1 MPLILTQYFVHTLL
15 IDSQRVG
22 GVQSVT
28 IGKSYDQT
36 TIIGKGSPVAT
47 KNFYKKP
54 QLTIS
59 FTKFISDGHSSFL
72 SGFNI
77 RNEIYKTPPE
87 KYDIEIGIVGGTGL
101 KFIDTVLSSVTYNFT
116 NQGDFTEDLTFTGHV
131 SETTSSIAQPAVEY
145 GQTKRRQDF
154 NKAVA
159 LPAEIPGS
167 TLLSVSASMNIN
179 YGEIPTFG
187 GFYTYKNKYITYP
200 VDISCTYEVL
210 DREYAQSRVDYTGS
224 DPDTIIDDDLES
236 YYRVI
241 SIGGVPAINLG
252 EKNFLTNIDRSGGDA
267 GNSDYSIYRY
277 TYKNNDNSFSIS

>member
-1 MPLILTQYFVHTLL
+1 M
-15 IDSQRVG
+15 
-22 GVQSVT
+22 
-28 IGKSYDQT
+28 
-36 TIIGKGSPVAT
+36 
-47 KNFYKKP
+47 
-54 QLTIS
+54 
-59 FTKFISDGHSSFL
+59 
-72 SGFNI
+72 
-77 RNEIYKTPPE
+77 
-87 KYDIEIGIVGGTGL
+87 
-101 KFIDTVLSSVTYNFT
+101 
-116 NQGDFTEDLTFTGHV
+116 
-131 SETTSSIAQPAVEY
+131 
-145 GQTKRRQDF
+145 
-154 NKAVA
+154 
-159 LPAEIPGS
+159 
-167 TLLSVSASMNIN
+167 LSVSASMNIN

-187 GFYTYKNKYITYP
+187 GLYTYKNKYMTYP

>member
-1 MPLILTQYFVHTLL
+1 MALILTQYFVHTLL
-15 IDSQRVG
+15 IDGQRVG

-28 IGKSYDQT
+28 VGKSFDQT
-36 TIIGKGSPVAT
+36 SIIAKGLPTST

-59 FTKFISDGHSSFL
+59 FTKFMSDGHSSFL
-72 SGFNI
+72 SGFDI
-77 RNEIYKTPPE
+77 KNEIYKAPPTT
-87 KYDIEIGIVGGTGL
+87 YDIEIGIVGGVGL
-101 KFIDTVLSSVTYNFT
+101 KFIDTVLTSVTYNFT
-116 NQGDFTEDLTFTGHV
+116 NQGDFTEDLSFLGHV
-131 SETTSSIAQPAVEY
+131 SETTSSISAPTVEY

-159 LPAEIPGS
+159 LPDELPGS
-167 TLLSVSASMNIN
+167 TLLSVSTSMNIN

-187 GFYTYKNKYITYP
+187 GFYTYKNKYISYP
-200 VDISCTYEVL
+200 VDISCVYEVL
-210 DREYAQSRVDYTGS
+210 DREYEQSRVDYTGS
-224 DPDTIIDDDLES
+224 AEDKIIEDDLET
-236 YYRVI
+236 YYRTI

-252 EKNFLTNIDRSGGDA
+252 EKNFLTNVDRSGGDA